1 MWSSP
6 LLAHFVSAC
15 TDGVFH
21 LRLAAVRLFSQNV
34 KVERLK
40 QAPLFEGLSKKELGE
55 IARLTDDLQL
65 EEGTVLCKEGSIG
78 REFFV
83 IVDGTAEVTR
93 KGKRVA
99 LRGGG
104 DFFGEIALLTD
115 TRRTATVKATT
126 SLRCFVLTRRDFR
139 RVLDE
144 SPAVERKVMTALA
157 DRLASYVQDDG
168 S

>member
-1 MWSSP
+1 M
-6 LLAHFVSAC
+6 
-15 TDGVFH
+15 
-21 LRLAAVRLFSQNV
+21 RLFSQNV

-93 KGKRVA
+93 KGKKVA
-99 LRGGG
+99 VRGGG

-115 TRRTATVKATT
+115 TKRTATVKATT
-126 SLRCFVLTRRDFR
+126 PLRCFVLTRRDFR
-139 RVLDE
+139 RLLDE
-144 SPAVERKVMTALA
+144 SPGVERKVLTALA
-157 DRLASYVQDDG
+157 ERLASYVDDPAG
-168 S
+168 